1 MEEKVRIV
9 MELDKNVVQTACF
22 LANINLSDEV
32 WQKMV
37 AEPILFPTELA
48 GEQKKGNGI
57 GNGNGCF
64 GFNTTKTGGNRI
76 IMGYDLI
83 PKKKGVDCKSG
94 MIFTWPVILNET
106 GACYLFGYGD
116 HTFSPGKYIYAG
128 SRKDGSPVSN
138 DGFEVTKE
146 EACIM
151 ARLFR
156 GYVSVKRVLKEEWD
170 QLSEQGQIKIKSMLG
185 EKAEPPAEE
194 FLHKIEMLADF
205 CEQSEGFN
213 IC

>member
-1 MEEKVRIV
+1 
-9 MELDKNVVQTACF
+9 
-22 LANINLSDEV
+22 
-32 WQKMV
+32 
-37 AEPILFPTELA
+37 
-48 GEQKKGNGI
+48 
-57 GNGNGCF
+57 
-64 GFNTTKTGGNRI
+64 
-76 IMGYDLI
+76 MGYDLI

-106 GACYLFGYGD
+106 GACYLFAMGTT
-116 HTFSPGKYIYAG
+116 HFLRKIYLC
-128 SRKDGSPVSN
+128 RFPKDGSPVSN
-138 DGFEVTKE
+138 DGFEVTKR

-156 GYVSVKRVLKEEWD
+156 GYVSVKRELKEEWD

>member
-1 MEEKVRIV
+1 METNDFSTNLFPYGSYEGAEER
-9 MELDKNVVQTACF
+9 NGTW
-22 LANINLSDEV
+22 NINGSHRYWL
-32 WQKMV
+32 
-37 AEPILFPTELA
+37 
-48 GEQKKGNGI
+48 KKN
-57 GNGNGCF
+57 
-64 GFNTTKTGGNRI
+64 GGNRI
-76 IMGYDLI
+76 IMGYDLL
-83 PKKKGVDCKSG
+83 PKNKDVDSKHG

-116 HTFSPGKYIYAG
+116 HTFSPGKYIYDG

-156 GYVSVKRVLKEEWD
+156 GYVSVKRALREEWD
-170 QLSEQGQIKIKSMLG
+170 QLSEAGQIKIKSMLG

-213 IC
+213 IN

>member
-22 LANINLSDEV
+22 LADINLSDEV

-37 AEPILFPTELA
+37 AEPILFPMELA
-48 GEQKKGNGI
+48 GEQKKEMELGI
-57 GNGNGCF
+57 AMAALGL
-64 GFNTTKTGGNRI
+64 TLQKTGGDRI

-116 HTFSPGKYIYAG
+116 HTFSPGKYIYVG

-156 GYVSVKRVLKEEWD
+156 GYVSVKRELKEEWD

>member
-1 MEEKVRIV
+1 M
-9 MELDKNVVQTACF
+9 MELDKKTVQAAAY
-22 LANINLSDEV
+22 LANIDLSDEV

-37 AEPILFPTELA
+37 AEPILFPTELME
-48 GEQKKGNGI
+48 EQKKGNGI
-57 GNGNGCF
+57 GNGDGCF
-64 GFNTTKTGGNRI
+64 RFNITKTGGNKI

-83 PKKKGVDCKSG
+83 PKKKGVDCKNG

-116 HTFSPGKYIYAG
+116 HTFSPGKYIYDG

-156 GYVSVKRVLKEEWD
+156 GYVSVKRELKEEWD